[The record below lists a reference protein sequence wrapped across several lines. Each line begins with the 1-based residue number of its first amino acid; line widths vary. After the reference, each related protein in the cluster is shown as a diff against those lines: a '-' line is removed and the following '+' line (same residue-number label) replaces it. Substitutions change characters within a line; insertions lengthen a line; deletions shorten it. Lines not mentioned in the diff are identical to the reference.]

1 MSTKRLGPWQ
11 PQTLEERV
19 DRLESLAA
27 IRQLAMRY
35 GQKVDAR
42 DLDGLAE
49 LFEPNVR
56 MGRDDYGR
64 DLMRKWM
71 ASALAKFQDSVHFVG
86 NHIVDF
92 DDADHARGVV
102 YCHDELDRR
111 AEGRW
116 EQGKIQYWDRYVR
129 IDGEWFFKY
138 RDFNRWYIVD
148 ALERPVHGGGVAP
161 GTAGMPTGQ
170 LPDRCETWDSF
181 WAEVAAD
188 ADD

>member
-1 MSTKRLGPWQ
+1 
-11 PQTLEERV
+11 
-19 DRLESLAA
+19 
-27 IRQLAMRY
+27 
-35 GQKVDAR
+35 
-42 DLDGLAE
+42 
-49 LFEPNVR
+49 
-56 MGRDDYGR
+56 
-64 DLMRKWM
+64 
-71 ASALAKFQDSVHFVG
+71 
-86 NHIVDF
+86 
-92 DDADHARGVV
+92 
-102 YCHDELDRR
+102 
-111 AEGRW
+111 
-116 EQGKIQYWDRYVR
+116 VR